1 LDGVGDES
9 TDIKLDLTDGWIES
23 LNQMVG
29 SKLIAGLDRKR
40 GRETEEGCIE
50 TDDRIE
56 TIGSARLKAL
66 LNSIVGLGLSMTV
79 VGLGS
84 MEQMLESK
92 MRRVAGIDNDDRI
105 ETDGRLR
112 MNVTDGWLVE
122 GSGIETEEDRRETES
137 FI

>member
-84 MEQMLESK
+84 MERMLESK
-92 MRRVAGIDNDDRI
+92 LRRVVLIPMIGSRP
-105 ETDGRLR
+105 
-112 MNVTDGWLVE
+112 MDGWE
-122 GSGIETEEDRRETES
+122 
-137 FI
+137 